1 MSKPVTVADLS
12 SKGAKAANLAS
23 TISSVGEIGSLA
35 ISVIGNIQDKKLR
48 ARFQN
53 NLAFLNADQ
62 QKSLERSLIAAN
74 SESERLKI
82 LVDRLTEL
90 NVKRIGNVAMVFA
103 EQERKKR
110 NKQLF
115 VAGGIVLFL
124 VAAVYIIVKKA

>member
-1 MSKPVTVADLS
+1 MSKPVTVSDLS
-12 SKGAKAANLAS
+12 SKGAKAANLTS

>member
-1 MSKPVTVADLS
+1 MLKPVTVSDLS
-12 SKGAKAANLAS
+12 SKGAKAANVAS